1 MVTGVIKDIPQ
12 NSHLHPD
19 FMASLT
25 TLQDSR
31 NPTWISNNYYTYLL
45 LRKGVNPVEFQK
57 KLDDEVTKY
66 ASPQLKTAAGLSL
79 EQFRAAGNKYG

>member
-1 MVTGVIKDIPQ
+1 MITGKQDNFVVTGVIKDIPQ

-25 TLQDSR
+25 TLPDSR

-57 KLDDEVTKY
+57 KLDEEFTQICQSAVE
-66 ASPQLKTAAGLSL
+66 SGGGHFP
-79 EQFRAAGNKYG
+79 